1 MTGPEGRVPQG
12 RAPATSKRGGDAGP
26 GGTPAEVPRWKR
38 LLKGLGILLF
48 AAALFTTPWWGR
60 AALSRLA
67 FFRVRRVEIVGARY
81 LAPSDVLKRL
91 AVDTSESVWMAL
103 PPLARR
109 VEKDPLVAS
118 ATVERRLPGT
128 LVVTVVEK
136 VPVALVPARGG
147 FRAHDRTGAALP
159 LEPSRVP
166 VDLPV
171 LAAPDTALLR
181 LLGEVRDSA
190 PEVYARLSE
199 VRRVGRQELLLR
211 LTTVPVRAMA
221 DVRAGRLAD
230 IIPVEQDLAR
240 RRARVV
246 ELDLR
251 YREQVVARLE

>member
-1 MTGPEGRVPQG
+1 MTAPE
-12 RAPATSKRGGDAGP
+12 APARGGGAPGAGP
-26 GGTPAEVPRWKR
+26 SVERPRWKR
-38 LLKGLGILLF
+38 VVGRVGLL
-48 AAALFTTPWWGR
+48 AVVAALLSTPWWGP
-60 AALSRLA
+60 AALGELA
-67 FFRVRRVEIVGARY
+67 FFRVRRIEIVGARY
-81 LAPSDVLKRL
+81 LAPSDVVRRL
-91 AVDTSESVWMAL
+91 AVDTTQSVWTPLA
-103 PPLARR
+103 PLARR
-109 VEKDPLVAS
+109 VERDPLVAR

-147 FRAHDRTGAALP
+147 FRAYDRAGAALP

-171 LAAPDTALLR
+171 LGARDTALLR
-181 LLGEVRDSA
+181 LLGDVRDSV
-190 PEVYARLSE
+190 PDVYARLSE
-199 VRRVGRQELLLR
+199 VRRVGRRELVLR
-211 LTTVPVRAMA
+211 MTSVPVRTMA

-230 IIPVEQDLAR
+230 IILVEQDLAR

>member
-1 MTGPEGRVPQG
+1 MTGPEAPPRGA
-12 RAPATSKRGGDAGP
+12 APALAGARP
-26 GGTPAEVPRWKR
+26 EMPRWKR

-48 AAALFTTPWWGR
+48 AAALFSVPWWGR
-60 AALSRLA
+60 SALSRLA

-81 LAPSDVLKRL
+81 LPPSEIIERL
-91 AVDTSESVWMAL
+91 AIDTTESVWAEL

-109 VEKDPLVAS
+109 VERDPLVAS

-128 LVVTVVEK
+128 LVVTIVEK

-147 FRAHDRTGAALP
+147 FRAYDRRGAALP
-159 LEPSRVP
+159 LEPSRVG

-171 LAAPDTALLR
+171 LAARDTALLR
-181 LLGEVRDSA
+181 LLGDLRDST
-190 PEVYARLSE
+190 PDLYSRLSE
-199 VRRVGRQELLLR
+199 VRRIGKRELVLR
-211 LTTVPVRAMA
+211 LAAVPVRAMA
-221 DVRAGRLAD
+221 DVRPHRLAD
-230 IIPVEQDLAR
+230 IIPVERDLAR

>member
-1 MTGPEGRVPQG
+1 MTGPEGR
-12 RAPATSKRGGDAGP
+12 APAAPARGAS
-26 GGTPAEVPRWKR
+26 PAAASGSAEMPRWKR
-38 LLKGLGILLF
+38 VLKGLGILVL
-48 AAALFTTPWWGR
+48 AAALFSVPWWGR
-60 AALSRLA
+60 SALSRLA

-81 LAPSDVLKRL
+81 LPPSEIIKRL
-91 AVDTSESVWMAL
+91 AIDTTESVWTAL

-147 FRAHDRTGAALP
+147 FRAYDRTGAALP

-171 LAAPDTALLR
+171 LAARDTALFR
-181 LLGEVRDSA
+181 LLGDLRDST

-199 VRRVGRQELLLR
+199 VRRVGKRELVLR
-211 LTTVPVRAMA
+211 LTSVPVRAMA
-221 DVRAGRLAD
+221 DVRPGRLAD

>member
-1 MTGPEGRVPQG
+1 MTGAEGP
-12 RAPATSKRGGDAGP
+12 APAPGPRPRAADGPARGA
-26 GGTPAEVPRWKR
+26 PAEVPRWKR
-38 LLKGLGILLF
+38 FLKGLGILVL
-48 AAALFTTPWWGR
+48 AAALFSTPWWGR
-60 AALSRLA
+60 RALASLA

-81 LAPSDVLKRL
+81 LAPSDVITRL
-91 AVDTSESVWMAL
+91 AVDTTESVWVPL

-109 VEKDPLVAS
+109 VEADPLVAS

-128 LVVTVVEK
+128 LVVTIVEK

-147 FRAHDRTGAALP
+147 FRAYDRSGVALP
-159 LEPSRVP
+159 LEPSRVA

-171 LAAPDTALLR
+171 LAARDTALLR
-181 LLGEVRDSA
+181 LLGDVRDSV
-190 PEVYARLSE
+190 PDVYARLSE
-199 VRRVGRQELLLR
+199 VRRVGRRELLLR
-211 LTTVPVRAMA
+211 LATVPVRAMA
-221 DVRAGRLAD
+221 DVRAARLAD